1 MGLLGDLWNL
11 INEEADVASEPNVI
25 INQDTLSFSDCDLE
39 IPLLHICDIQTSEQD
54 DESEQ
59 IIFTHI
65 TGLKFSVP
73 IECVRMDSEKP
84 DIGISAARFLHEACN
99 NTDLSIAAR
108 ISYIETVLESFTSAY
123 EIFVY
128 YNSENYR
135 YLGSFRIFG
144 IEALFRS
151 VGLFILDYL
160 IFRNSSCLDNSE
172 DFAEF
177 NDWEKENQSRIEELD
192 DILELYREKIGLG
205 EDSVEAYVLSKLRLN
220 EYINKIFNPKAT
232 LDDFYCIENYTLSL
246 NADPS
251 CELWSWEKWLDQY
264 FNDPKTR
271 ASIYC
276 TDRLQSYDHVGETA
290 NGMTIVRLATVEKL
304 IAFQSSD
311 DPLDTPQGWRKSH
324 PDMPIAQ
331 AMAKAKEYRAARDAR
346 RLVFEMGHPRNNT
359 LYIQDPLQ
367 TNVYIDAESFHAGM
381 LERKYNELIRVLT
394 ALGATRI
401 SCIVENSESKE
412 ERRHNK
418 YSVDGSSSYKVVK
431 GSGHFSSDTS
441 SSKITNLYKRLSV
454 ERILTPPKTIE
465 LPNDLVFYP
474 FEQRWQD
481 IAKLAKEG
489 RLKKEVVDLTYRTD
503 YAVTGKYLRDIGG
516 KIETLIVG
524 AEVAY
529 SDEFE
534 HELKELQSI
543 VWHYEVE
550 FGDMESVTPTEISE
564 QVSLPAPTNVANSES
579 DRAKQILSKRI
590 KRYAQS
596 NNGLINQEQRADLES
611 FAQKYGIDELE
622 LEEMIEEAF

>member
-1 MGLLGDLWNL
+1 MGLIGDLWNS
-11 INEEADVASEPNVI
+11 INEEADIAPEPNVI
-25 INQDTLSFSDCDLE
+25 INQDSLVFSDYDLK
-39 IPLLHICDIQTSEQD
+39 IPLSHICDIQTSEQD

-84 DIGISAARFLHEACN
+84 DIGISVARFLHEAGN
-99 NTDLSIAAR
+99 NTDLSIATR

-144 IEALFRS
+144 IDALFRS
-151 VGLFILDYL
+151 VGLFILYYS

-177 NDWEKENQSRIEELD
+177 NDWEEENQSRIEELD

-205 EDSVEAYVLSKLRLN
+205 EDSVEAYALSKLRLK

-232 LDDFYCIENYTLSL
+232 LDDFYCIENYALSL

-271 ASIYC
+271 AFIYC
-276 TDRLQSYDHVGETA
+276 TDSLQSYDHVGETA
-290 NGMTIVRLATVEKL
+290 NGMTIARLATVEKL

-311 DPLDTPQGWRKSH
+311 DPLGTPQGWRKSH
-324 PDMPIAQ
+324 PDMPITQ
-331 AMAKAKEYRAARDAR
+331 AMAKAKEYKAAREAR

-359 LYIQDPLQ
+359 LYIQNPLQ
-367 TNVYIDAESFHAGM
+367 TNVYIDAESFHASM
-381 LERKYNELIRVLT
+381 LERKYNELIRILT

-412 ERRHNK
+412 ESGYNK

-454 ERILTPPKTIE
+454 ERILTPSKTIE

-503 YAVTGKYLRDIGG
+503 YAITGKYLRDIGG
-516 KIETLIVG
+516 KIETLIAG
-524 AEVAY
+524 AEVTY
-529 SDEFE
+529 SEEFE

-550 FGDMESVTPTEISE
+550 FGDMESATPCEISE
-564 QVSLPAPTNVANSES
+564 QIPQPLLTGDTNSES

>member
-11 INEEADVASEPNVI
+11 INEEADDAFDPNVI
-25 INQDTLSFSDCDLE
+25 INKDTLSFSDCDLE

-54 DESEQ
+54 DESEK

-65 TGLKFSVP
+65 TGLKLSVP

-99 NTDLSIAAR
+99 NTDLSIATR

-135 YLGSFRIFG
+135 YLWGFRIFG

-151 VGLFILDYL
+151 VGLFILDYSA
-160 IFRNSSCLDNSE
+160 FRESSCLDDE
-172 DFAEF
+172 DLDELVC
-177 NDWEKENQSRIEELD
+177 WEVENQSRIEELD

-205 EDSVEAYVLSKLRLN
+205 EDSVEAYALSKLRLN

-290 NGMTIVRLATVEKL
+290 NGMAIARLATVEKL
-304 IAFQSSD
+304 MILQSSCD
-311 DPLDTPQGWRKSH
+311 SLDTPQGWRQAH
-324 PDMPIAQ
+324 PDMPITQ
-331 AMAKAKEYRAARDAR
+331 AMAKAKEYKAAREAR
-346 RLVFEMGHPRNNT
+346 RLVFEMGHPRTDT

-367 TNVYIDAESFHAGM
+367 TNVYIDAESFHASM

-401 SCIVENSESKE
+401 SCIVENSECKE
-412 ERRHNK
+412 EHGHNK
-418 YSVDGSSSYKVVK
+418 YSVDGSFSYKAVK

-454 ERILTPPKTIE
+454 ERILTPSKTIE

-503 YAVTGKYLRDIGG
+503 YAITGKHLRDIGG

-529 SDEFE
+529 SEEFE

-550 FGDMESVTPTEISE
+550 FGDMESVTSTEMSDQIP
-564 QVSLPAPTNVANSES
+564 QPLLTGDTNSES

-622 LEEMIEEAF
+622 LEEMIEEVF